1 MKELLTVHK
10 QANHKTKSPP
20 YLLLDIYIYIYI
32 KFFNKLIE

>member
-10 QANHKTKSPP
+10 QANHKAKSPP
-20 YLLLDIYIYIYI
+20 YWLLDIYV